1 MLSDQPAIGVDEVR
15 ERLLPWE
22 ACLNARDLGG
32 YRTVDGLT
40 TKWGAIVRSD
50 TLSALS
56 PSGQEALRA
65 YGILTIIDLRLPSE
79 LEEKPNPFS
88 VPGDH
93 GVTYIHQSFITPGTP
108 LNMGFPTM
116 VEAYIDGWERHA
128 PSIGKVMRAI
138 ATAREGGV
146 LFHCNG
152 GRDRTGQIAALLLT
166 LVGVPDETIAHDYAL
181 SAECL
186 RARDEEYLENGPG
199 ERADRERDL
208 VRFRTR
214 PEVMLEALSQLRA
227 TQGDVPAYL
236 RYAGVN
242 DHELDLL
249 RTRLVG

>member
-1 MLSDQPAIGVDEVR
+1 MLSDQSAIGDEETR
-15 ERLLPWE
+15 ERLLPWDG
-22 ACLNARDLGG
+22 CLNARDLGG
-32 YRTVDGLT
+32 YLTADGLT

-56 PSGQEALRA
+56 PAGRQALRD
-65 YGILTIIDLRLPSE
+65 YGIRSIIDLRLPSE
-79 LEEKPNPFS
+79 LEEKPNPFA

-128 PSIGKVMRAI
+128 SSIGKVLRAI

-181 SAECL
+181 SAEYL
-186 RARDEEYLENGPG
+186 RTRDEQYLENGPG

-214 PEVMLEALSQLRA
+214 PEVMLEALSRLKA
-227 TQGDVPAYL
+227 AHGDVPPYL

-242 DHELDLL
+242 DYELDLL
-249 RTRLVG
+249 RARLVG